1 MSSQTI
7 QIAIADDHPL
17 IIEGLQ
23 KLLEAAP
30 GMEIAGCFGSGRECL
45 EFLQSFHADILLLD
59 IALPDA
65 SGIELCREIRHIAP
79 ATRILA
85 LSNHSERSMI
95 LQMLQQGASGYLLK
109 NVAADELIRCIREA
123 HEGLLTFSKAVREIM
138 AKPSA
143 TELRDMPQLTRREK
157 EILLLIA
164 DGKTT
169 TDIASM
175 LHLSPLTVE
184 THRKNLLQ
192 KFGCPNVAAMIRLAV
207 QQGLIQA

>member
-1 MSSQTI
+1 MSGNAI
-7 QIAIADDHPL
+7 QIAIVDDHPL
-17 IIEGLQ
+17 ILEGLQ
-23 KLLEAAP
+23 KLLANTP
-30 GMEIAGCFGSGRECL
+30 GMEIAGCFSNAGECL
-45 EFLQSFHADILLLD
+45 AFLQAHHADILLLD
-59 IALPDA
+59 IGLPDT
-65 SGIELCREIRHIAP
+65 SGLDLCREVQSASP
-79 ATRILA
+79 ATRIIA

-123 HEGLLTFSKAVREIM
+123 HDGLLTFSKAVREIM

-143 TELRDMPQLTRREK
+143 AELRDTPQLTKREK

-169 TDIASM
+169 TDIAAM

-192 KFGCPNVAAMIRLAV
+192 KFGTPNVAAMIRQAV
-207 QQGLIQA
+207 QQGLM

>member
-1 MSSQTI
+1 MSGQTI
-7 QIAIADDHPL
+7 HLAIVDDHPL
-17 IIEGLQ
+17 ILEGLQ
-23 KLLEAAP
+23 KLLEGAS
-30 GMEIAGCFGSGRECL
+30 GIEITGTFGNARDCLAFLATGR
-45 EFLQSFHADILLLD
+45 ADILLLD
-59 IALPDA
+59 ITLPDA
-65 SGIELCREIRHIAP
+65 SGLDLCREIKEISP

-95 LQMLQQGASGYLLK
+95 LQMLQQGASGYMLK

-143 TELRDMPQLTRREK
+143 AELRETPRLTKREK

-169 TDIASM
+169 TEIAGM
-175 LHLSPLTVE
+175 LHLSPLTIE

-192 KFGCPNVAAMIRLAV
+192 KFGTPNVAAMMKAAL
-207 QQGLIQA
+207 QHGLM